1 MENSI
6 RLVGQ
11 DKIDEVKR
19 HFKEKG
25 DKGLLVELQ
34 GKELETWQQ
43 YAVEIGRKL
52 SFPAMYQESEK
63 EHVFE
68 AYDDWITDLS
78 WFEGVEEFAIIIYD
92 YRLFLWRE
100 KGNVRQ
106 GTYGSYI
113 LDKNLVVRSF
123 VDSVLPWWDG
133 DVEKYCVG
141 GKAKPFNVYLVD

>member
-19 HFKEKG
+19 YFKEKG

-52 SFPAMYQESEK
+52 NFPAMHQESES
-63 EHVFE
+63 EYSPDV
-68 AYDDWITDLS
+68 YLDWIRDLL
-78 WFEGVEEFAIIIYD
+78 WFEEVEEFAIIIYD
-92 YRLFLWRE
+92 YAQFLRRE
-100 KGNVRQ
+100 KGNIRQ
-106 GTYGSYI
+106 GAYSAYT
-113 LDKNLVVRSF
+113 LDKDMVVCSF
-123 VDSVLPWWDG
+123 VDAVLPWWDG